1 MKPDRSFLRYIQ
13 HWFNKFIIVIPIAV
27 ATLAIV
33 LTVNLLVG
41 VSQHEVL
48 IVNAQ
53 PTPTPA
59 VIPTPT
65 STPSAPIIDSK
76 TVKIATR
83 IVSPFVTEEKGEL
96 GGFSIELWRNIAR
109 ELELKSEFQKTSN
122 VTELLAAVKSKQAE
136 IGISAIS
143 VTAQRERDFDFSQ
156 PIFDSGLQILVRSQG
171 TQSSIGRLVDSLF
184 TPEFFQ
190 LLGIMLLVILIPAHI
205 VWLVE
210 RKHQGGFL
218 ENSAYF
224 PGIFKACWWAAGTLA
239 TQAEEMPKSP
249 WGRVMAVVWMFISV
263 VFIAYFTATVTT
275 SLTVDRLQ
283 SNIKGPQDL
292 AGKRV
297 ATIVGS
303 TSANYLNQQKIDARE
318 YKLLDET
325 FAALN
330 DSEVD
335 AVVFDAPILLY
346 YAAHSGKGKVQVVGS
361 IFRKES
367 YAIALPTGSPYR
379 KPINNAL
386 LSLQEQGTYQE
397 IYDKWF
403 TNK

>member
-1 MKPDRSFLRYIQ
+1 MKPERSFSGYVQPWQKL
-13 HWFNKFIIVIPIAV
+13 IILL
-27 ATLAIV
+27 TLAIATLTIV
-33 LTVNLLVG
+33 LTINPLDRS
-41 VSQHEVL
+41 VS
-48 IVNAQ
+48 AQ
-53 PTPTPA
+53 PKPTPIVTA
-59 VIPTPT
+59 NPISAPPTPPGI
-65 STPSAPIIDSK
+65 SGR
-76 TVKIATR
+76 TVKIVTR
-83 IVSPFVTEEKGEL
+83 LVSPFVIEENGEL
-96 GGFSIELWRNIAR
+96 GGFSIELWKNIAQ
-109 ELELKSEFQKTSN
+109 ELDIKSDFQRTVS
-122 VTELLAAVKSKQAE
+122 VTDLLSAIESKKVDL
-136 IGISAIS
+136 GISAIS
-143 VTAQRERDFDFSQ
+143 VTAQREQNFDFSQ

-171 TQSSIGRLVDSLF
+171 TQSSLGRLIDSLF

-190 LLGIMLLVILIPAHI
+190 LLGIMLLVILIAAHI
-205 VWLVE
+205 IWLVE

-224 PGIFKACWWAAGTLA
+224 PGIFKACWWAASTLA
-239 TQAEEMPKSP
+239 TQAEEMPKSQ

-283 SNIKGPQDL
+283 SNIKGVQDL

-297 ATIVGS
+297 ATIAGS
-303 TSANYLNQQKIDARE
+303 TSANYLSQQKIEAE
-318 YKLLDET
+318 EFKQIDET
-325 FAALN
+325 FTALN
-330 DSEVD
+330 NSEVD

-346 YAAHSGKGKVQVVGS
+346 YAAHDGKGKVQVVGS

-367 YAIALPTGSPYR
+367 YAVALPNGSLYR

-386 LSLQEQGTYQE
+386 LLLQENGKYQE

>member
-1 MKPDRSFLRYIQ
+1 MKPERSFSGYVQPWQKL
-13 HWFNKFIIVIPIAV
+13 IILL
-27 ATLAIV
+27 TLAIATLTIV
-33 LTVNLLVG
+33 LTINPLDRS
-41 VSQHEVL
+41 VS
-48 IVNAQ
+48 AQ
-53 PTPTPA
+53 PKPTPIVTA
-59 VIPTPT
+59 NPISAPPTPPGI
-65 STPSAPIIDSK
+65 SGR
-76 TVKIATR
+76 TVKIVTR
-83 IVSPFVTEEKGEL
+83 LVSPFVIEENGEL
-96 GGFSIELWRNIAR
+96 GGFSIELWKNIAQ
-109 ELELKSEFQKTSN
+109 ELDIKSDFQKTIS
-122 VTELLAAVKSKQAE
+122 VTDLLSAVKSQQVDL
-136 IGISAIS
+136 GISAIS
-143 VTAQRERDFDFSQ
+143 VTAQREQNFDFSQ

-171 TQSSIGRLVDSLF
+171 TQSSLGRLIDSLF

-190 LLGIMLLVILIPAHI
+190 LLGIMLLVILIAAHI
-205 VWLVE
+205 IWLVE

-224 PGIFKACWWAAGTLA
+224 PGIFKACWWAASTLA
-239 TQAEEMPKSP
+239 TQAEEMPKSQ

-283 SNIKGPQDL
+283 SNIKGVQDL

-297 ATIVGS
+297 ATIAGS
-303 TSANYLNQQKIDARE
+303 TSANYLSQQKIEAE
-318 YKLLDET
+318 EFKQIDET
-325 FAALN
+325 FTALN
-330 DSEVD
+330 NSEVD

-346 YAAHSGKGKVQVVGS
+346 YAAHDGKGKVQVVGS

-367 YAIALPTGSPYR
+367 YAVALPNGSLYR

-386 LSLQEQGTYQE
+386 LLLQENGKYQE